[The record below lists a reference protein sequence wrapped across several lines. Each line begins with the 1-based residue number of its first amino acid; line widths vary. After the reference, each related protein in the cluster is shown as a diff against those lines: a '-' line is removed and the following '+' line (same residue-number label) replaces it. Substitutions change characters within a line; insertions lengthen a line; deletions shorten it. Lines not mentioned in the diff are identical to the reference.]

1 MHIIRNKKIPQ
12 NTCNLP
18 PKVVYYKRHKEKGKS
33 ESKNL
38 ALNSCKI
45 GGKIEEKVESLVKD
59 KIEKIGYELYDVIY
73 TKEGSNKILR
83 IVIDSEKGIS
93 LDDCEKVNNEIK
105 ETIDEANPIEEQYF
119 LEISSPGIERVLRK
133 DKHLEK
139 NIGEEVTIKLFK
151 KDENG
156 KKEYLGKLKDFNQE
170 KIVIEQEEKD
180 INIERKNISQI
191 KTVYN
196 W

>member
-1 MHIIRNKKIPQ
+1 M
-12 NTCNLP
+12 
-18 PKVVYYKRHKEKGKS
+18 
-33 ESKNL
+33 
-38 ALNSCKI
+38 A
-45 GGKIEEKVESLVKD
+45 KIEEKVESLVKD

-119 LEISSPGIERVLRK
+119 LEISSPGIERLLRK
-133 DKHLEK
+133 DWQLKK
-139 NIGEEVTIKLFK
+139 FKGEEVNIKLFK

-156 KKEYLGKLKDFNQE
+156 KKEYTGTLGDITESTLDVEVEGENTTIDR
-170 KIVIEQEEKD
+170 KI
-180 INIERKNISQI
+180 ISQV
-191 KTVYN
+191 KTVYTE
-196 W
+196 

>member
-1 MHIIRNKKIPQ
+1 M
-12 NTCNLP
+12 
-18 PKVVYYKRHKEKGKS
+18 
-33 ESKNL
+33 
-38 ALNSCKI
+38 A
-45 GGKIEEKVESLVKD
+45 KIEDRVAELVKD

-119 LEISSPGIERVLRK
+119 LEISSPGIERLLRK
-133 DKHLEK
+133 DWQLKK
-139 NIGEEVTIKLFK
+139 FKGEEVNIKLFK

-156 KKEYLGKLKDFNQE
+156 KKEYTGTLGDITENTLDVEAEGKNTTIDR
-170 KIVIEQEEKD
+170 KI
-180 INIERKNISQI
+180 ISQV
-191 KTVYN
+191 KTVYTE
-196 W
+196 